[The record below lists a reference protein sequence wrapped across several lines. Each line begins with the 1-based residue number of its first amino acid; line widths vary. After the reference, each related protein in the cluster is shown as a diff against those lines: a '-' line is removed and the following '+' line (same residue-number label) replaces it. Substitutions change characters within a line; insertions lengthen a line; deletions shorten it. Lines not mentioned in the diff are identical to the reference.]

1 MKKGVKKFDFRKRG
15 RSIDDVRY
23 AEQEAT
29 LYFLMGWLTR
39 KLGDNIKTGAFSE
52 EALGCKAVEYFSE
65 IVMIK
70 VFNGSWKW
78 KEETK
83 LTTLLCNCAKSEIAH
98 WVRKW
103 RSMQAKGHI
112 EPPPVSSLYDPDKAI
127 DELGYDPEK
136 EDELSEDERE
146 AADENA
152 ENERVIGF
160 NEALE
165 IVKDDPKLVKFVKAV
180 RDLDTC
186 RQIQKRLN
194 ITVDEYDEL
203 EARLLEKLKV
213 ESRYRSPKRRV
224 V

>member
-1 MKKGVKKFDFRKRG
+1 MLDRFHGF
-15 RSIDDVRY
+15 I
-23 AEQEAT
+23 E
-29 LYFLMGWLTR
+29 GWYLPR
-39 KLGDNIKTGAFSE
+39 MRE
-52 EALGCKAVEYFSE
+52 ELKINGYGLNVEYFSE
-65 IVMIK
+65 IAMIK

-152 ENERVIGF
+152 ENEPAPVIDSSEGKE
-160 NEALE
+160 NAGEMIDPGDSE
-165 IVKDDPKLVKFVKAV
+165 IPGMVEQWEIID
-180 RDLDTC
+180 RWQHMLD
-186 RQIQKRLN
+186 
-194 ITVDEYDEL
+194 V
-203 EARLLEKLKV
+203 A
-213 ESRYRSPKRRV
+213 
-224 V
+224 